1 MTNQAPQH
9 LHTVLEYL
17 KATVTKYK
25 EWEALGSHYTRVTV
39 EFPIEGVMDKV
50 IIKRHSP
57 EAPPIISNEE
67 LLEAII
73 WRVKNSTVQKMKDKL
88 FDI

>member
-9 LHTVLEYL
+9 LQTVLDYL
-17 KATVTKYK
+17 KATVTKYNEVK
-25 EWEALGSHYTRVTV
+25 ALGQYHVSMTV
-39 EFPIEGVMDKV
+39 EFPIVGVMDKV
-50 IIKRHSP
+50 IINRSHP

-73 WRVKNSTVQKMKDKL
+73 WRVKKSTVEKMKDKL

>member
-1 MTNQAPQH
+1 MSQAPQH
-9 LHTVLEYL
+9 LQTVLGYL
-17 KATVTKYK
+17 KATVTMHKK
-25 EWEALGSHYTRVTV
+25 VKALGQYHVSMTV

-50 IIKRHSP
+50 VICRSHPK
-57 EAPPIISNEE
+57 APPIISNEE

-73 WRVKNSTVQKMKDKL
+73 WRVKTSTIQKMKDKL